1 LVTHI
6 EIGIGEIVS
15 AAETFG
21 HIVAREFNVNSAR
34 PCTFGAVRCNEASDF
49 ANDFIEVTGLAT
61 TH

>member
-1 LVTHI
+1 LVTNI
-6 EIGIGEIVS
+6 KIGVSEIVS
-15 AAETFG
+15 AAKTFG

-34 PCTFGAVRCNEASDF
+34 PCTFGAVRCDKASDF